1 MPQVRRLLKEEF
13 ILKELLIQGFVPMSE
28 FPMKMKTGW
37 YVYLVTNRK
46 VCGDYYIYPEHFAHD
61 YRAYKKVIGI
71 FILL

>member
-37 YVYLVTNRK
+37 YAYLVTNRK
-46 VCGDYYIYPEHFAHD
+46 VCGDYYIS
-61 YRAYKKVIGI
+61 
-71 FILL
+71 